1 MSHLRGPLG
10 TSIVAGTCS
19 EGEHMRFEVPA
30 ATALVFSGADG
41 ELLSEPQTRPT
52 LRIVE
57 AQPEG

>member
-1 MSHLRGPLG
+1 
-10 TSIVAGTCS
+10 
-19 EGEHMRFEVPA
+19 MRFEVPA